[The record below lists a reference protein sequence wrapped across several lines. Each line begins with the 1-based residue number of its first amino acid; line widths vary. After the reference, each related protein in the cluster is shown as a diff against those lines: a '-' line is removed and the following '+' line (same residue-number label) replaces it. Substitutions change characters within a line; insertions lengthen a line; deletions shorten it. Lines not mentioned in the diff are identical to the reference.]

1 MGLFGRKR
9 MKTTDAQGRKVVVVT
24 DKRGTVRKTK
34 IKDKKNQITTKER
47 YDRAGNLTKR
57 KAKGKYIKRFKA
69 KTSNPTFD
77 QSVFQ
82 DNQTVRNMVSGNPIL
97 NAKRN
102 DLINNGTPEQKK
114 VQNTQVVNDNTQ
126 PKKEETTTTTTTN
139 PENKTVPTD
148 NIEKKDTPKKEK
160 SFGEAYRE
168 QRDKNTEAGV
178 DHYGDEAG
186 YFTWKGKKYNTESK
200 SEKANRL
207 KPKKTDVI
215 KTDPP
220 ADSGKSE
227 PTPPAETP
235 PDTPPTT
242 DKDGSGSSEKTSEG
256 NEGTPP
262 NLPTTPPIVGPDY
275 EPMYDDSKKNSTV
288 YNEQDGRSVTGAKR
302 GGSRG
307 SYRSYKHGGAV
318 GPNGIL

>member
-9 MKTTDAQGRKVVVVT
+9 MKTRDAQGRKVVVVT

-82 DNQTVRNMVSGNPIL
+82 SNQQVRNLVSSNPIL

-102 DLINNGTPEQKK
+102 DMINNGTDTQKN
-114 VQNTQVVNDNTQ
+114 VQNTQVKNDTTQTNVENKKDKNVEENKNVTTNNVETKNTKKDNT
-126 PKKEETTTTTTTN
+126 T
-139 PENKTVPTD
+139 
-148 NIEKKDTPKKEK
+148 KEK

-168 QRDKNTEAGV
+168 QRNKNTEAGV
-178 DHYGDEAG
+178 DHYGDDAG

-200 SEKANRL
+200 EEKATRL
-207 KPKKTDVI
+207 AKKDDVI
-215 KTDPP
+215 KTDTPKNDAP
-220 ADSGKSE
+220 KTDTTPD
-227 PTPPAETP
+227 PTLTP
-235 PDTPPTT
+235 NDDTPT
-242 DKDGSGSSEKTSEG
+242 DKGD
-256 NEGTPP
+256 EGTPNDP
-262 NLPTTPPIVGPDY
+262 DKSNTPTDTIPKIDTTIPKDTI
-275 EPMYDDSKKNSTV
+275 
-288 YNEQDGRSVTGAKR
+288 AKR

-307 SYRSYKHGGAV
+307 SYRSFRTGGAV
-318 GPNGIL
+318 GPNGVL

>member
-77 QSVFQ
+77 QSVFN

-102 DLINNGTPEQKK
+102 QMLQNGTDEQKK
-114 VQNTQVVNDNTQ
+114 VQNNQVQNDTTQTNVENKENKNVEENKNVTTNNVETKDTKKDNT
-126 PKKEETTTTTTTN
+126 T
-139 PENKTVPTD
+139 
-148 NIEKKDTPKKEK
+148 KEK

-168 QRDKNTEAGV
+168 QRNKNTEAGV
-178 DHYGDEAG
+178 DHYGDDAG

-200 SEKANRL
+200 EEKATRL
-207 KPKKTDVI
+207 AKKDDVI
-215 KTDPP
+215 KTD
-220 ADSGKSE
+220 
-227 PTPPAETP
+227 
-235 PDTPPTT
+235 
-242 DKDGSGSSEKTSEG
+242 
-256 NEGTPP
+256 
-262 NLPTTPPIVGPDY
+262 
-275 EPMYDDSKKNSTV
+275 DSKKSETPTDNTPDPTITPNKDNTNTDPDLKTPTDTIPKTDTIPTDTV
-288 YNEQDGRSVTGAKR
+288 PTPDLTKLDMDTIAKR
-302 GGSRG
+302 GGSKG
-307 SYRSYKHGGAV
+307 SYRSYRHGGAV

>member
-9 MKTTDAQGRKVVVVT
+9 MKTRDAQGRKVVVVT

-82 DNQTVRNMVSGNPIL
+82 SNQQVKNLVSSNPIL

-102 DLINNGTPEQKK
+102 DMINNGTDEQKK
-114 VQNTQVVNDNTQ
+114 VQNNQVKNDTTQNNVDTKNTENNNV
-126 PKKEETTTTTTTN
+126 EENKNVTTN
-139 PENKTVPTD
+139 NVETKDT
-148 NIEKKDTPKKEK
+148 KKDNATKEK

-168 QRDKNTEAGV
+168 QRNKNTEAGI
-178 DHYGDEAG
+178 DHYGDESG

-200 SEKANRL
+200 EEKAARL
-207 KPKKTDVI
+207 ADKDDVI
-215 KTDPP
+215 
-220 ADSGKSE
+220 
-227 PTPPAETP
+227 
-235 PDTPPTT
+235 DTPKNDTIPNQSPVPNIDTT
-242 DKDGSGSSEKTSEG
+242 LDRDT
-256 NEGTPP
+256 
-262 NLPTTPPIVGPDY
+262 I
-275 EPMYDDSKKNSTV
+275 
-288 YNEQDGRSVTGAKR
+288 AKR

-307 SYRSYKHGGAV
+307 SYRSFRHGGAV
-318 GPNGIL
+318 GPNGVL

>member
-9 MKTTDAQGRKVVVVT
+9 MKTRDAQGRKVVVVT

-82 DNQTVRNMVSGNPIL
+82 SNQQVRNLVSSNPIL

-102 DLINNGTPEQKK
+102 DMINNGTDEQKK
-114 VQNTQVVNDNTQ
+114 VQNNQVKNDTTQ
-126 PKKEETTTTTTTN
+126 TN
-139 PENKTVPTD
+139 VENKENKNVENKNVENNNVENKKVD
-148 NIEKKDTPKKEK
+148 NKDTKKDTNTTKEK

-168 QRDKNTEAGV
+168 QRNKNTEAGI

-186 YFTWKGKKYNTESK
+186 YFTWKGKKYNTESRE
-200 SEKANRL
+200 EKAARL
-207 KPKKTDVI
+207 ADKDDVI
-215 KTDPP
+215 DTGDDK
-220 ADSGKSE
+220 GGN
-227 PTPPAETP
+227 
-235 PDTPPTT
+235 DTPPESTT
-242 DKDGSGSSEKTSEG
+242 PDPSITPEEIEKEESLPPDPALETPTDTVPSQTPVPNIDTTLDKDT
-256 NEGTPP
+256 
-262 NLPTTPPIVGPDY
+262 I
-275 EPMYDDSKKNSTV
+275 
-288 YNEQDGRSVTGAKR
+288 AKR
-302 GGSRG
+302 GGSKG
-307 SYRSYKHGGAV
+307 SYRRFRHGGAV
-318 GPNGIL
+318 GPNGVL

>member
-47 YDRAGNLTKR
+47 YDRAGNLNKR

-82 DNQTVRNMVSGNPIL
+82 GNTQIKNMVSGNPIL

-102 DLINNGTPEQKK
+102 DMLNNGTDTQKN
-114 VQNTQVVNDNTQ
+114 VQNTQIKNDTTQTKKTETNTVDETKKVNVSDN
-126 PKKEETTTTTTTN
+126 KNTTDTN
-139 PENKTVPTD
+139 T
-148 NIEKKDTPKKEK
+148 KDTKKTEK
-160 SFGEAYRE
+160 SFGDAYRE
-168 QRDKNTEAGV
+168 QRNKNTEAGI
-178 DHYGDEAG
+178 DHYGDDGG
-186 YFTWKGKKYNTESK
+186 YFTWKGKKYNTESAE
-200 SEKANRL
+200 EKAERT
-207 KPKKTDVI
+207 KIVAPEPVI
-215 KTDPP
+215 DKVETT
-220 ADSGKSE
+220 
-227 PTPPAETP
+227 PT
-235 PDTPPTT
+235 PTT
-242 DKDGSGSSEKTSEG
+242 DPTI
-256 NEGTPP
+256 TPD
-262 NLPTTPPIVGPDY
+262 NDNSTPPINDDIQGIDKNNTPPGTVGPGN
-275 EPMYDDSKKNSTV
+275 PTDSITAPDLTKIDMDTI
-288 YNEQDGRSVTGAKR
+288 AKR
-302 GGSRG
+302 GGSKG

>member
-9 MKTTDAQGRKVVVVT
+9 MKTRDAQGRKVVVVT

-82 DNQTVRNMVSGNPIL
+82 GNQQVRNLVSSNPIL

-102 DLINNGTPEQKK
+102 DMINNGTDTQKNI
-114 VQNTQVVNDNTQ
+114 QNNQVKNDTTQTNVENKENKNVEENKNVTTNNVETKDTKKDNT
-126 PKKEETTTTTTTN
+126 T
-139 PENKTVPTD
+139 
-148 NIEKKDTPKKEK
+148 KEK

-168 QRDKNTEAGV
+168 QRNKNTEAGI
-178 DHYGDEAG
+178 DHYGDDAG

-200 SEKANRL
+200 EEKATRL
-207 KPKKTDVI
+207 AKKDDVI
-215 KTDPP
+215 KTD
-220 ADSGKSE
+220 DSKKS
-227 PTPPAETP
+227 ETP
-235 PDTPPTT
+235 PDNTT
-242 DKDGSGSSEKTSEG
+242 DPTITPKEDDRTTTDPALETPSDTIPKTD
-256 NEGTPP
+256 TIP
-262 NLPTTPPIVGPDY
+262 NQSPVPNIDTTLDRDTI
-275 EPMYDDSKKNSTV
+275 
-288 YNEQDGRSVTGAKR
+288 AKR
-302 GGSRG
+302 GGS
-307 SYRSYKHGGAV
+307 YRNFRHGGAV
-318 GPNGIL
+318 GPNGVL

>member
-9 MKTTDAQGRKVVVVT
+9 MKTRDAQGRKVVVVT

-82 DNQTVRNMVSGNPIL
+82 SNQQVRNLVSSNPIL

-102 DLINNGTPEQKK
+102 DMINNGTDTQKN
-114 VQNTQVVNDNTQ
+114 VQNTQVKNDTTQTNVENKKDKNVEENKNVTTNNVETKNTKKDNT
-126 PKKEETTTTTTTN
+126 T
-139 PENKTVPTD
+139 
-148 NIEKKDTPKKEK
+148 KEK

-168 QRDKNTEAGV
+168 QRNKNTEAGV
-178 DHYGDEAG
+178 DHYGDDAG

-200 SEKANRL
+200 EEKATRL
-207 KPKKTDVI
+207 AKKDDVI
-215 KTDPP
+215 KTDTPKNDAP
-220 ADSGKSE
+220 KTDTTPD
-227 PTPPAETP
+227 PTLTP
-235 PDTPPTT
+235 NDDAPT
-242 DKDGSGSSEKTSEG
+242 DKGDD
-256 NEGTPP
+256 GTPNDP
-262 NLPTTPPIVGPDY
+262 DKSNTPTDTIPKIDTTIPKDTI
-275 EPMYDDSKKNSTV
+275 
-288 YNEQDGRSVTGAKR
+288 AKR

-307 SYRSYKHGGAV
+307 SYRSFRTGGAV
-318 GPNGIL
+318 GPNGVL

>member
-9 MKTTDAQGRKVVVVT
+9 MKTRDAQGRKVVVVT

-82 DNQTVRNMVSGNPIL
+82 GNQQVRNMVSGNPIL

-102 DLINNGTPEQKK
+102 EILNNGTDEQKK
-114 VQNTQVVNDNTQ
+114 VQNNQVVNDSTQNNTNTN
-126 PKKEETTTTTTTN
+126 TTTTKNEDKEVVNT
-139 PENKTVPTD
+139 E
-148 NIEKKDTPKKEK
+148 NIEKKDDKKDTPKSTEK
-160 SFGEAYRE
+160 SFGDAYRE
-168 QRDKNTEAGV
+168 QRNKNTEAGI
-178 DHYGDEAG
+178 DHYGDDSG

-200 SEKANRL
+200 EEKAERT
-207 KPKKTDVI
+207 KID
-215 KTDPP
+215 
-220 ADSGKSE
+220 AA
-227 PTPPAETP
+227 PTPKVDETP
-235 PDTPPTT
+235 VETNTPDPTLTPDNSDDPAPTDSIPKIDTPDISTPT
-242 DKDGSGSSEKTSEG
+242 DSV
-256 NEGTPP
+256 P
-262 NLPTTPPIVGPDY
+262 NDTI
-275 EPMYDDSKKNSTV
+275 KKMEIN
-288 YNEQDGRSVTGAKR
+288 RSDTLAKR
-302 GGSRG
+302 GGSKG
-307 SYRSYKHGGAV
+307 SYRSYRHGGSV

>member
-9 MKTTDAQGRKVVVVT
+9 MKTRDAQGRKVVVVT

-82 DNQTVRNMVSGNPIL
+82 SNQQVKNLVSSNPIL

-102 DLINNGTPEQKK
+102 DMINNGTDTQKQ
-114 VQNTQVVNDNTQ
+114 VQNNQIKNDTTQNNV
-126 PKKEETTTTTTTN
+126 ETKNNENKNVENKNVTTN
-139 PENKTVPTD
+139 NVENKDT
-148 NIEKKDTPKKEK
+148 KKDTNTTKEK

-168 QRDKNTEAGV
+168 QRNKNTEAGI

-186 YFTWKGKKYNTESK
+186 YFTWKGKKYNTETK
-200 SEKANRL
+200 EEKASRL
-207 KPKKTDVI
+207 AKKEDVI

-220 ADSGKSE
+220 KTDPPKTE
-227 PTPPAETP
+227 TTPDPSITPEKKDETTPDPALETP
-235 PDTPPTT
+235 TDTVPAPKIDTSL
-242 DKDGSGSSEKTSEG
+242 DKDS
-256 NEGTPP
+256 
-262 NLPTTPPIVGPDY
+262 IA
-275 EPMYDDSKKNSTV
+275 
-288 YNEQDGRSVTGAKR
+288 RR

-307 SYRSYKHGGAV
+307 SYRSFKHGGAV
-318 GPNGIL
+318 GPNGVL

>member
-9 MKTTDAQGRKVVVVT
+9 MKTRDAQGRKVVVVT

-82 DNQTVRNMVSGNPIL
+82 SNQQVRNLVSSNPIL

-102 DLINNGTPEQKK
+102 DMINNGTDDQKK
-114 VQNTQVVNDNTQ
+114 VQNNQIKNDTTQNNVEN
-126 PKKEETTTTTTTN
+126 KENKNVEENKNVTTN
-139 PENKTVPTD
+139 NVETKDT
-148 NIEKKDTPKKEK
+148 KKDNATKEK

-168 QRDKNTEAGV
+168 QRNKNTEAGI
-178 DHYGDEAG
+178 DHYGDDAG

-200 SEKANRL
+200 EEKAARL
-207 KPKKTDVI
+207 ADKDDVI
-215 KTDPP
+215 DTPKNDAPKDTNTPDPSLDPKNTEETPDPNPRTDPP
-220 ADSGKSE
+220 ASDTIPKTDA
-227 PTPPAETP
+227 PT
-235 PDTPPTT
+235 DTVPVPNIDTT
-242 DKDGSGSSEKTSEG
+242 LDRDT
-256 NEGTPP
+256 
-262 NLPTTPPIVGPDY
+262 I
-275 EPMYDDSKKNSTV
+275 
-288 YNEQDGRSVTGAKR
+288 AKR
-302 GGSRG
+302 GGS
-307 SYRSYKHGGAV
+307 YRNFRHGGAV
-318 GPNGIL
+318 GPNGVL

>member
-9 MKTTDAQGRKVVVVT
+9 MKTRDAQGRKVVVVT

-82 DNQTVRNMVSGNPIL
+82 SNQQVRNLVSSNPIL

-102 DLINNGTPEQKK
+102 DMINNGTDTQKN
-114 VQNTQVVNDNTQ
+114 VQNTQVKNDTTQTNVENKKDKNVEENKNVTTNNVETKNTKKDNT
-126 PKKEETTTTTTTN
+126 T
-139 PENKTVPTD
+139 
-148 NIEKKDTPKKEK
+148 KEK

-168 QRDKNTEAGV
+168 QRNKNTEAGV
-178 DHYGDEAG
+178 DHYGDDAG

-200 SEKANRL
+200 EEKATRL
-207 KPKKTDVI
+207 AKKDDVI
-215 KTDPP
+215 KTDTPKNDAP
-220 ADSGKSE
+220 KTDTTPD
-227 PTPPAETP
+227 PTLTP
-235 PDTPPTT
+235 NDDAPT
-242 DKDGSGSSEKTSEG
+242 DKGD
-256 NEGTPP
+256 EGTPNDP
-262 NLPTTPPIVGPDY
+262 DKSNTPTDTIPKIDTTIPKDTI
-275 EPMYDDSKKNSTV
+275 
-288 YNEQDGRSVTGAKR
+288 AKR

-307 SYRSYKHGGAV
+307 SYRSFRTGGAV
-318 GPNGIL
+318 GPNGVL